1 MGLANGIFYLHEWL
15 LFYGKLVGK
24 YAIFPWI
31 FLGYD
36 EWEDMEEALFFLM
49 MIDDYD
55 LEVTLVEVVL
65 NFLSWV
71 VGKKLL
77 GGALFCKDGDSN

>member
-1 MGLANGIFYLHEWL
+1 M
-15 LFYGKLVGK
+15 
-24 YAIFPWI
+24 
-31 FLGYD
+31 GYD

-77 GGALFCKDGDSN
+77 GGALFCKDDDSS